1 MVSVP
6 IAGALPALGGTGTTS
21 ANASS
26 RASPAVGA
34 SVTIGSG
41 NTTKSKTA
49 QAQVNSNGYHPS
61 KSANPLSSMKSAPL
75 DLSSV
80 ERRGQPTACKEPLKK
95 KTRPHDLEEAPTFY
109 PTEEEWKEPMQ
120 YVNKIAP
127 TGRKYGICKIVP
139 PEAWNPD
146 FAIDTEVSIS
156 VGVTKQGSEPRVL
169 NVKILLRSSFLLG
182 LITRLLLSY

>member
-41 NTTKSKTA
+41 NTPKPKT
-49 QAQVNSNGYHPS
+49 AQVNSNGYHPS
-61 KSANPLSSMKSAPL
+61 KASNPLSSMKSAPL

-95 KTRPHDLEEAPTFY
+95 KSRPHDLEEAPAFY
-109 PTEEEWKEPMQ
+109 PTEEEWKDPITYIQ
-120 YVNKIAP
+120 KIRHI
-127 TGRKYGICKIVP
+127 GQKYGICKVVP
-139 PEAWNPD
+139 PESWNPD

-156 VGVTKQGSEPRVL
+156 SV
-169 NVKILLRSSFLLG
+169 LRS
-182 LITRLLLSY
+182 RL